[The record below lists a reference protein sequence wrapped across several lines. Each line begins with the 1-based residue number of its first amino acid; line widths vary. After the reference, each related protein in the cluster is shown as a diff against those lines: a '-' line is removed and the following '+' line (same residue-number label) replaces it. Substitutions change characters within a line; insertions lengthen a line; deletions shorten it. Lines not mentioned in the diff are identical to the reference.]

1 MNGPADPLLNAE
13 YHNLRAIR
21 DLGHELAGDRPYAP
35 GNNQQIALAK
45 ITRLLANNPFPTL
58 LSTPPPTADQDA
70 DSDVIAVVLTAFTVF
85 TVVWDAASR
94 LRTLQPPMRAMWPH
108 IVKWA
113 ALLHPARGRLTTC
126 RGHWSTGRE
135 VTGLAQAYM
144 SIAEA
149 DPAYVRPFILE
160 NEDFAAQA
168 LELWLRFP
176 RYVPRS
182 AMDESGTSHAAIVVA
197 HAVYNLLGNELKPYA
212 DEESLSLF
220 RTILKRVAK
229 RRRTLYLAAAEQT
242 EFLTQISIMPLLV
255 SRIWEGHYALLGG
268 LFGLEAGILGRDP
281 LWRTSSSQQRTASL
295 NQRTSSSKQRPKSTQ
310 IPSRIATALVAAGI
324 KCVKAHDMPDAHV
337 RDSQDAARCAAQ
349 VLALLLN
356 RIADDSRL
364 LARGVGAGAF
374 DLLRSLESAAGFLP
388 TASSGSQGAWGGS
401 QNAWGGSS
409 NEKPA
414 TLYDHSELARHI
426 CAGLSQARVV
436 RAFYQRHPQPWDVG
450 PVVSPKRGTKGR
462 GMPTPTATWQD
473 VARAWNAAREVYLR
487 SHQKREWREVMECGN
502 RGEPI
507 AHDRL
512 VRACSCGDAFYCS
525 RSCQR
530 VDWEARHRG
539 ECLAEKGVWGLESAL
554 SLSDALFVCA
564 VVRSYV
570 AANRMAIGMH
580 ISALKLGGKKDKVK
594 QSTKQ
599 PIILVNLTDVA
610 PTHEVYA
617 ASSSAAV
624 EPINSGIVG
633 VDAPR
638 RVLVEVNI
646 QLGQRQVRRA
656 LPFTYDAS
664 YFAGSLGL

>member
-108 IVKWA
+108 IVRWG

-126 RGHWSTGRE
+126 HGHWSTGRE

-212 DEESLSLF
+212 GEESLSLF
-220 RTILKRVAK
+220 RSILKRVAK
-229 RRRTLYLAAAEQT
+229 CRRTLYLAAAEQT

-255 SRIWEGHYALLGG
+255 ARIWEGHYALLGG

-281 LWRTSSSQQRTASL
+281 LWRTSSS
-295 NQRTSSSKQRPKSTQ
+295 NQRPKSTQ
-310 IPSRIATALVAAGI
+310 IPSRIATALVAAGT
-324 KCVKAHDMPDAHV
+324 KCVKALDMPDAQV

-364 LARGVGAGAF
+364 LARAVGAGVF
-374 DLLRSLESAAGFLP
+374 DLLRSLENAAGPLV
-388 TASSGSQGAWGGS
+388 TTSNSS
-401 QNAWGGSS
+401 QNAWGGSP

-414 TLYDHSELARHI
+414 TLYDHSELARHL

-436 RAFYQRHPQPWDVG
+436 RAFYQRHPQSWDVG
-450 PVVSPKRGTKGR
+450 PVVLPKKGAKGR
-462 GMPTPTATWQD
+462 GMQTPTATWQD

-487 SHQKREWREVMECGN
+487 SHQSREWREVMECGN
-502 RGEPI
+502 RGEPT
-507 AHDRL
+507 AHNRF
-512 VRACSCGDAFYCS
+512 VRACPCGDAFYCS

-530 VDWEARHRG
+530 ADWDARHRG
-539 ECLAEKGVWGLESAL
+539 ECLAEEGVWGLAGAL

-564 VVRSYV
+564 VVRNYV
-570 AANRMAIGMH
+570 AANRTGIGMH
-580 ISALKLGGKKDKVK
+580 MATLKLGGKKDKVK

-599 PIILVNLTDVA
+599 PTIFVDLIDVA
-610 PTHEVYA
+610 SRHEVYM
-617 ASSSAAV
+617 ASSAGLDRVVGAGGVARS
-624 EPINSGIVG
+624 SGPG
-633 VDAPR
+633 ASN
-638 RVLVEVNI
+638 RVLLEVNI
-646 QLGQRQVRRA
+646 QLGRRQVRRA
-656 LPFTYDAS
+656 LPFTYDVS

>member
-58 LSTPPPTADQDA
+58 HSTPPPTADQDA

-108 IVKWA
+108 IVKWG

-255 SRIWEGHYALLGG
+255 ARIWEGHYALLGG

-281 LWRTSSSQQRTASL
+281 LWRTSPSQ
-295 NQRTSSSKQRPKSTQ
+295 QRTSSSKQRTSSSKQRAKSTQ
-310 IPSRIATALVAAGI
+310 IPSRIATALVAGGL
-324 KCVKAHDMPDAHV
+324 KCVKAHDMPDAQV

-364 LARGVGAGAF
+364 LARAVGAGAF
-374 DLLRSLESAAGFLP
+374 DLLRSLESAAGFLQ
-388 TASSGSQGAWGGS
+388 TASSGSQTA
-401 QNAWGGSS
+401 S

-414 TLYDHSELARHI
+414 SLYDHSELARHI

-450 PVVSPKRGTKGR
+450 PVVSPKKGAKGR

-487 SHQKREWREVMECGN
+487 SHQKREWRELMECAN
-502 RGEPI
+502 RGEPT

-512 VRACSCGDAFYCS
+512 VRACPCGDAFYCS

-530 VDWEARHRG
+530 ADWEAQHRG
-539 ECLAEKGVWGLESAL
+539 ECLAEEGVWGLGGAL

-564 VVRSYV
+564 AVRNYV

-580 ISALKLGGKKDKVK
+580 ISALKLGGKKDKSK

-599 PIILVNLTDVA
+599 PTVCVDLTDVA
-610 PTHEVYA
+610 PRHEVYV

-624 EPINSGIVG
+624 EPMKSGIVG

-646 QLGQRQVRRA
+646 QLGQRQERRV
-656 LPFTYDAS
+656 LPFSYDAA
-664 YFAGSLGL
+664 YFKGSLGL

>member
-70 DSDVIAVVLTAFTVF
+70 DSDVIAVVLITFTVF

-108 IVKWA
+108 IVKWG

-126 RGHWSTGRE
+126 RGHWSAGRE

-149 DPAYVRPFILE
+149 HPSYVRPFILE

-220 RTILKRVAK
+220 RSILKRVAK

-255 SRIWEGHYALLGG
+255 ARIWEGHYALLGG

-281 LWRTSSSQQRTASL
+281 LWRTSD
-295 NQRTSSSKQRPKSTQ
+295 SKQHAKSTQ

-324 KCVKAHDMPDAHV
+324 KCVKAHDMPDAQV

-364 LARGVGAGAF
+364 LARAVGAGAF

-388 TASSGSQGAWGGS
+388 TASSGSRSASSGSQNASSGSRSASSGS
-401 QNAWGGSS
+401 QNAWGGSP

-462 GMPTPTATWQD
+462 GMQTPTATWQD

-487 SHQKREWREVMECGN
+487 SHKNREWREVMECAN
-502 RGEPI
+502 RGEPT

-512 VRACSCGDAFYCS
+512 VRACPCGDAFYCS
-525 RSCQR
+525 RRCQR

-539 ECLAEKGVWGLESAL
+539 ECLAEEGVWGLGGAL

-564 VVRSYV
+564 VVRNYV
-570 AANRMAIGMH
+570 AANLTAIGMH

-594 QSTKQ
+594 QLTKQ
-599 PIILVNLTDVA
+599 PTILVDLTDVA
-610 PTHEVYA
+610 PTHDVYA
-617 ASSSAAV
+617 GSSSAAV
-624 EPINSGIVG
+624 DPIMSG

-638 RVLVEVNI
+638 RVLVEVSI
-646 QLGQRQVRRA
+646 QLGQRRVRRV
-656 LPFTYDAS
+656 LPFSYDAA
-664 YFAGSLGL
+664 YFKASLGL

>member
-45 ITRLLANNPFPTL
+45 ITRLLAGNPFPTL
-58 LSTPPPTADQDA
+58 LSTPPPTADNDT
-70 DSDVIAVVLTAFTVF
+70 DNDVIAVVLTTFTVF
-85 TVVWDAASR
+85 TVVWDAATRVRS
-94 LRTLQPPMRAMWPH
+94 LQPPMRTMWPH
-108 IVKWA
+108 IVKWG
-113 ALLHPARGRLTTC
+113 ALLHPARGRLQTR
-126 RGHWSTGRE
+126 RGNWSTGRE

-220 RTILKRVAK
+220 RSILKRVAK

-255 SRIWEGHYALLGG
+255 ARIWEGHYALLGG

-281 LWRTSSSQQRTASL
+281 LWRTSSSQQRT
-295 NQRTSSSKQRPKSTQ
+295 SSSKQRTKSTR

-324 KCVKAHDMPDAHV
+324 KCAKAHDMPDAQV

-356 RIADDSRL
+356 RIADDNRL
-364 LARGVGAGAF
+364 LARAVGAGAF
-374 DLLRSLESAAGFLP
+374 DLLRSLENAAGPLP
-388 TASSGSQGAWGGS
+388 TTSSGSQTAWGGS
-401 QNAWGGSS
+401 PD
-409 NEKPA
+409 EKPA

-436 RAFYQRHPQPWDVG
+436 RAFYRRHPQPWDVG
-450 PVVSPKRGTKGR
+450 PVLSPKRGTKGR
-462 GMPTPTATWQD
+462 GMQTPTATWQD

-487 SHQKREWREVMECGN
+487 SHKKREWREVLECGN
-502 RGEPI
+502 RGEPT
-507 AHDRL
+507 AHDRFA
-512 VRACSCGDAFYCS
+512 RACPCGNAFYCS
-525 RSCQR
+525 RSCQHAE
-530 VDWEARHRG
+530 WEARHRE
-539 ECLAEKGVWGLESAL
+539 ECLAEEGVWGLGGAL

-564 VVRSYV
+564 VVRNYV
-570 AANRMAIGMH
+570 AANWTAIGMH
-580 ISALKLGGKKDKVK
+580 MSALKLGGKKDKSK

-599 PIILVNLTDVA
+599 PTILVNLTDVA
-610 PTHEVYA
+610 ATHEVYA
-617 ASSSAAV
+617 ASSSV
-624 EPINSGIVG
+624 EPMKSGIVG

-638 RVLVEVNI
+638 RVLVEVSI
-646 QLGQRQVRRA
+646 QLGQRQERRV
-656 LPFTYDAS
+656 LPFSYDVA
-664 YFAGSLGL
+664 YFKGSLGL